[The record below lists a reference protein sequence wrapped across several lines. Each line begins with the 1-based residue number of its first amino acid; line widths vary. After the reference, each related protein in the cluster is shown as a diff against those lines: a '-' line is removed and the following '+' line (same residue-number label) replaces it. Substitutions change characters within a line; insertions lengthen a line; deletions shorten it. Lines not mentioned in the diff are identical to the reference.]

1 MVEKFCREF
10 EIDKSMLDVIVEN
23 VNNMM
28 NNKIQRQKEE
38 EEKNKKM
45 MEEMKKDEKNG
56 QPQKVEVIKDYFS
69 ADK

>member
-1 MVEKFCREF
+1 MVEFNIKKEDIIEMVEKFCREF

-45 MEEMKKDEKNG
+45 MEEMKKDEK
-56 QPQKVEVIKDYFS
+56 KKTK
-69 ADK
+69 A